1 MAGRTLKYSAGVF
14 LIVLLSLSCAK
25 LPETPSTLTGGTKME
40 VLPLENTIPQ
50 QWGDLIAVSSVNQYP
65 GWVQLWFKDKEG
77 NVYMIPYNIETNKF
91 HTNYRYLK
99 RR

>member
-1 MAGRTLKYSAGVF
+1 MAERTLKYLAGLF
-14 LIVLLSLSCAK
+14 LILLLLLSCTK
-25 LPETPSTLTGGTKME
+25 LPEAPTGIEGGLKME
-40 VLPLENTIPQ
+40 VLPLGNTIPLH
-50 QWGDLIAVSSVNQYP
+50 WGDLIAVSSVNQYP

>member
-1 MAGRTLKYSAGVF
+1 MAERTLKYLAGVL

-25 LPETPSTLTGGTKME
+25 LPETPSAITGGMKME
-40 VLPLENTIPQ
+40 VLQLGNTIPL

-65 GWVQLWFKDKEG
+65 AWVQLWFKDKEG
-77 NVYMIPYNIETNKF
+77 NFYLIPYNIEANQFTKD
-91 HTNYRYLK
+91 YRYFN